1 MNVALSLTH
10 GFSADCLAC
19 AFNSLMS
26 LLLLY
31 QSYIW
36 GLVNYFKSLGA
47 NIKYKE

>member
-10 GFSADCLAC
+10 GFSADCIAY

-26 LLLLY
+26 FPLLY
-31 QSYIW
+31 QPYIW